1 MDSCGVS
8 RGLPRC
14 LAGSLAWRRAVK
26 LSGRAQKF
34 TDFARRGRPRC
45 RAAEIEDP
53 PDGVY
58 ANELGAKYVSSLP
71 REKQALF
78 NRKERDSLDIQHAS
92 LLASWPWGMLKH

>member
-14 LAGSLAWRRAVK
+14 LAGSLAWRRAGR
-26 LSGRAQKF
+26 LSGRAYNSQISPGGE
-34 TDFARRGRPRC
+34 DVRC